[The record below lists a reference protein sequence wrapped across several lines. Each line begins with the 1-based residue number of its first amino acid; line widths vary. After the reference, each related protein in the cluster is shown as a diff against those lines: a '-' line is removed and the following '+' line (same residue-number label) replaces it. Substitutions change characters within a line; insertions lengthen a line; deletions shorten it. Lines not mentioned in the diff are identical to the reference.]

1 MTDSG
6 SQPGMTA
13 AQKPQQPEG
22 PTQQNAW
29 AEAEGKLS
37 RALRELGQTSWLVTF
52 LAVVVALV
60 VGAVLILA
68 ADEEVQ
74 GSLSYLFA
82 RPTDFIETSFQV
94 LREAYSSLFR
104 GAVFDWQAD
113 SAQRAIRPL
122 TETMVYSVPLILAGL
137 GIAIGFRSGMLNIG
151 GQGQIILG
159 ATSAGFLGY
168 ALSMPVGLHVLLA
181 LAGGILGG
189 AIWGGIAGVLK
200 ARTGA
205 NEVIV
210 TIMLNNIAIYLL
222 AWLLQQEWYKQT
234 GSNQPLSSSVDE
246 SAQLFSLLGSGFRL
260 HAGFLV
266 AILATLAV
274 WWLLERSTLG
284 FEFRAIGENPEA
296 ARTAGINVQKATAL
310 VLVIAGG
317 LAGLGGAAHVLGTE
331 YRIAGGIAGT
341 LGFDAITVALL
352 GRSKPLGTFLAGL
365 LLGGLRAGGVLMQA
379 QTGTPI
385 DIVLVL
391 QAVIVL
397 MIAAPPLVRAIFF
410 LPNPDGSPRI
420 KKTRGSKSA
429 SAQTAKSTER
439 GQSSAAAAQ
448 GATAPGDPNQPPRT
462 NTQEVGK

>member
-6 SQPGMTA
+6 SQPGTSP
-13 AQKPQQPEG
+13 AQTSKQEG
-22 PTQQNAW
+22 PW
-29 AEAEGKLS
+29 AEAEGRLS
-37 RALRELGQTSWLVTF
+37 RALRDLGQTSWLVTV
-52 LAVVVALV
+52 LSVVVALV
-60 VGAVLILA
+60 VGAVLILGA
-68 ADEEVQ
+68 NEQVQ
-74 GSLSYLFA
+74 GSLSYFFA
-82 RPTDFIETSFQV
+82 QPTDFLETSFQV

-104 GAVFDWQAD
+104 GAVFDWQA
-113 SAQRAIRPL
+113 SSVERAIRPL

-168 ALSMPVGLHVLLA
+168 ALSLPVGLHVLLA
-181 LAGGILGG
+181 LAGGIIGG

-222 AWLLQQEWYKQT
+222 AWLLKQEWFKQT
-234 GSNQPLSSSVDE
+234 GSNQPLSSSVDD
-246 SAQLFSLLGSGFRL
+246 SAQLFSLLGPGFRL
-260 HAGFLV
+260 HAGFLI
-266 AILATLAV
+266 AILATVFV
-274 WWLLERSTLG
+274 WWLLERSTIG

-296 ARTAGINVQKATAL
+296 ARTAGINVTKATAL
-310 VLVIAGG
+310 VLIVAGG

-331 YRIAGGIAGT
+331 YRIAGGIAGS

-397 MIAAPPLVRAIFF
+397 MIAAPPLVRTIFF
-410 LPNPDGSPRI
+410 LPRADGRPRLR
-420 KKTRGSKSA
+420 KNRRRAQAGGADESA
-429 SAQTAKSTER
+429 SRESTL
-439 GQSSAAAAQ
+439 
-448 GATAPGDPNQPPRT
+448 ATASSGSAPT
-462 NTQEVGK
+462 TTQEADK